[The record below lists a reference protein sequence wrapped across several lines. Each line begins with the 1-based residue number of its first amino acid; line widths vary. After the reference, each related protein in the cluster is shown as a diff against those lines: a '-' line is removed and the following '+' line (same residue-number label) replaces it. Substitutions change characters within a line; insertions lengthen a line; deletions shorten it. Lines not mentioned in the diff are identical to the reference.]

1 MYLTIAC
8 QLYKSLNLA
17 FRCYNMKEEH
27 NLLEELKQGNKIA
40 YSLLFNRYYKDLVL
54 FGGNFLPN
62 KQLCEDI
69 VQSIFLKLW
78 KDREIIEIATSLKSF
93 LLRSVQNSCLDE
105 LRHKGVIREHE
116 SYSLIFGTDDN
127 MDIDNYVLYSDLNAH
142 LKTALLKLPIVCRE
156 AFEMNRLEGLKYR
169 EIAEQLKVSERT
181 VEVRI
186 GKALSLL
193 REYLK
198 EFLLTVLLLISYW
211 K

>member
-1 MYLTIAC
+1 M
-8 QLYKSLNLA
+8 
-17 FRCYNMKEEH
+17 EEH
-27 NLLEELKQGNKIA
+27 NLLEELKQGDKKA
-40 YSLLFNRYYKDLVL
+40 FSLLFNKYYKDLVL
-54 FGGNFLPN
+54 FGSNFLPN

-78 KDREIIEIATSLKSF
+78 KDRESIEIATSLKSF

-105 LRHKGVIREHE
+105 LRHKGVVHEHE
-116 SYSLIFGTDDN
+116 SYSLAFGASDD
-127 MDIDNYVLYSDLNAH
+127 MDTDNYMLYSDLQTH
-142 LKTALLKLPIVCRE
+142 LDAALSKLPQACRE

-169 EIAEQLKVSERT
+169 EIAEKLHVSERT

-193 REYLK
+193 RDHLK
-198 EFLLTVLLLISYW
+198 EFLVTVLLIVSYW